1 MKLYIYKSKSNTTLY
16 MAKTYR
22 KNNGKSSTKI
32 VEKLGT
38 LEEVKEKA
46 NGEDPI
52 VWAKKYVEQKT
63 KEENENRGIYYEKLI
78 EGKELSSEQKIYN
91 LGHIFLRKIFE
102 ELDLNKLCKD
112 IKKDYK
118 FDYELDDILED
129 LICTRVM
136 YPTSKLSSCEEAH
149 KFLRQPKYKLHDI
162 YRALDVLAKEKEK
175 IEKWCYE
182 KSLNIIKKRN
192 TKVLYYDCTNYFFE
206 IELEDEDDLE
216 QDKKGLRKYG
226 KNKENRPLPIVE
238 MGLFIDGSGFPL
250 AFNINPGNTNE
261 QTTLRPLEKQIM
273 KDFELSKFLVCTDAG
288 LGSFNNRNF
297 NNKGNRVYIV
307 TQSLKQLPQEYQADA
322 ISNIGWHLLGSS
334 KSINLSKLN
343 KYDSKNKNI
352 YYKEILITRTKKD
365 PDTKK
370 RITLKERMIV
380 TFSPKYATYQKNIR
394 NAQIFRAKEM
404 IEKHPERY
412 TKLPQNN
419 AKRFIQKE
427 NITTDGECAE
437 RYKLYYKESLEK
449 YEEQF
454 DGLYAL
460 CVPEEMEAS
469 VEEIL
474 QVSKGRWEIEE
485 SFRIMKS
492 EFKARPP
499 VYLRLEDRIKAHF
512 VICYLSLLVY
522 RILEKEKLQ
531 DKYTTEEIIKTL
543 KDMQTNKIEGIG
555 YKQLYQKTAITTDL
569 NNNYTFNLDQKFISM
584 KNFKN
589 INNILHSI
597 IYQ

>member
-38 LEEVKEKA
+38 LEEVKEKP

-102 ELDLNKLCKD
+102 ELDLDKLCKD

-118 FDYELDDILED
+118 FVYELDDILED

-136 YPTSKLSSCEEAH
+136 YPTSKLSSYEKAH
-149 KFLRQPKYKLHDI
+149 KFLRQPKYKLHDV

-182 KSLNIIKKRN
+182 KSLNVIKERN

-250 AFNINPGNTNE
+250 AFNINPENTNE
-261 QTTLRPLEKQIM
+261 RTTLRPLEKQIM

-394 NAQIFRAKEM
+394 DAQIFRAKEM

-437 RYKLYYKESLEK
+437 KYKLYYKESLEK

-492 EFKARPP
+492 EFKARP
-499 VYLRLEDRIKAHF
+499 VYLRLENRIIAHF

-555 YKQLYQKTAITTDL
+555 YKQLYQKTEITTDL
-569 NNNYTFNLDQKFISM
+569 NNNYTFNLDQEFIGIKNLKKFL
-584 KNFKN
+584 KF
-589 INNILHSI
+589 
-597 IYQ
+597 

>member
-52 VWAKKYVEQKT
+52 VWAKKYVEEKT

-102 ELDLNKLCKD
+102 ELDLDKLCKD

-136 YPTSKLSSCEEAH
+136 YPTSKLSSYEKAH
-149 KFLRQPKYKLHDI
+149 KFLRQPKYKLHDV

-182 KSLNIIKKRN
+182 KSLNVIKERN

-238 MGLFIDGSGFPL
+238 IGLFIDGSGFPL
-250 AFNINPGNTNE
+250 AFNINPENTND

-307 TQSLKQLPQEYQADA
+307 TQSLKQLPREYQADA

-334 KSINLSKLN
+334 KSINLGKLN

-352 YYKEILITRTKKD
+352 YYKEILITRSKKD

-394 NAQIFRAKEM
+394 DAQIFRAKEM

-437 RYKLYYKESLEK
+437 KYKLYYKESLEK

-492 EFKARPP
+492 EFKARP
-499 VYLRLEDRIKAHF
+499 VYLRLENRIKAHF

-555 YKQLYQKTAITTDL
+555 YKQLYQKTEITTDL
-569 NNNYTFNLDQKFISM
+569 NNNYTFNLDQEFIGIKNLKKFL
-584 KNFKN
+584 KF
-589 INNILHSI
+589 
-597 IYQ
+597 

>member
-38 LEEVKEKA
+38 LEEVTEKS

-52 VWAKKYVEQKT
+52 VWAKKYVEEKT

-78 EGKELSSEQKIYN
+78 EGKELNSEQKIYN

-102 ELDLNKLCKD
+102 ELDLDKLCKD

-136 YPTSKLSSCEEAH
+136 YPTSKLSSYEKAH
-149 KFLRQPKYKLHDI
+149 KFLRQPKYKLHDV

-182 KSLNIIKKRN
+182 KSLNVIKERN

-238 MGLFIDGSGFPL
+238 IGLFIDGSGFPL
-250 AFNINPGNTNE
+250 AFNINPENTNE

-307 TQSLKQLPQEYQADA
+307 TQSLKQLPREYQADA

-334 KSINLSKLN
+334 KSINLGKLN

-352 YYKEILITRTKKD
+352 YYKEILITRSKKD

-394 NAQIFRAKEM
+394 DAQIFRAKEM

-437 RYKLYYKESLEK
+437 KYKLYYKESLEK

-492 EFKARPP
+492 EFKARP
-499 VYLRLEDRIKAHF
+499 VYLRLENRIKAHF

-555 YKQLYQKTAITTDL
+555 YKQLYQKTEITTDL
-569 NNNYTFNLDQKFISM
+569 NNNYTFNIDQEFIGIKNLKKFL
-584 KNFKN
+584 KF
-589 INNILHSI
+589 
-597 IYQ
+597 